1 MDLKKFLL
9 GLLLFIIPIILI
21 ILIYKFY
28 IYKICH
34 HNEQCIKKNL
44 MYNLDDISNHLKN
57 LVSKQEK
64 EEQIEGFFSG
74 IVDWFYPNPESIPGT
89 EKVDAS
95 NIPQANTNPLQNNNL
110 ETSPLSGENKDSS
123 NNEFLKS
130 LSDKS
135 KKFSDFS
142 NTNIKSM
149 SDIDNI
155 NKKLESEL
163 KNKVDDINTNNV
175 NESNKKPT
183 NFIEKNAKN
192 DTIPLKYETN
202 NPKNLYSPIKMEK
215 EIPLRK
221 ENFNQQMLTEEEN
234 IGINNKN
241 TNQSMLLNTGQC
253 NFFHDVCPS
262 DYSDL
267 GNFSLGGMEKNITLN
282 CGDVQNTKPAKAVA
296 VIKNNEI
303 NDVLVVD
310 KGQGFNPQK
319 PPKVDVVGGGGRGAE
334 LEASI
339 DDDGYLKIIKVI
351 HPGYNYNETPNV
363 IIESPMMNS
372 SCHLCCKK

>member
-1 MDLKKFLL
+1 
-9 GLLLFIIPIILI
+9 
-21 ILIYKFY
+21 
-28 IYKICH
+28 
-34 HNEQCIKKNL
+34 
-44 MYNLDDISNHLKN
+44 
-57 LVSKQEK
+57 
-64 EEQIEGFFSG
+64 
-74 IVDWFYPNPESIPGT
+74 
-89 EKVDAS
+89 
-95 NIPQANTNPLQNNNL
+95 
-110 ETSPLSGENKDSS
+110 
-123 NNEFLKS
+123 
-130 LSDKS
+130 
-135 KKFSDFS
+135 
-142 NTNIKSM
+142 
-149 SDIDNI
+149 
-155 NKKLESEL
+155 
-163 KNKVDDINTNNV
+163 
-175 NESNKKPT
+175 
-183 NFIEKNAKN
+183 
-192 DTIPLKYETN
+192 
-202 NPKNLYSPIKMEK
+202 MEK

-339 DDDGYLKIIKVI
+339 DDDG
-351 HPGYNYNETPNV
+351 
-363 IIESPMMNS
+363 
-372 SCHLCCKK
+372 

>member
-21 ILIYKFY
+21 ILIYRFY

-130 LSDKS
+130 LSDK
-135 KKFSDFS
+135 
-142 NTNIKSM
+142 
-149 SDIDNI
+149 
-155 NKKLESEL
+155 
-163 KNKVDDINTNNV
+163 
-175 NESNKKPT
+175 
-183 NFIEKNAKN
+183 
-192 DTIPLKYETN
+192 
-202 NPKNLYSPIKMEK
+202 
-215 EIPLRK
+215 
-221 ENFNQQMLTEEEN
+221 
-234 IGINNKN
+234 
-241 TNQSMLLNTGQC
+241 
-253 NFFHDVCPS
+253 
-262 DYSDL
+262 
-267 GNFSLGGMEKNITLN
+267 
-282 CGDVQNTKPAKAVA
+282 
-296 VIKNNEI
+296 
-303 NDVLVVD
+303 
-310 KGQGFNPQK
+310 
-319 PPKVDVVGGGGRGAE
+319 
-334 LEASI
+334 
-339 DDDGYLKIIKVI
+339 
-351 HPGYNYNETPNV
+351 
-363 IIESPMMNS
+363 
-372 SCHLCCKK
+372 